1 MARTF
6 SYQKNHR
13 NNQQP
18 PLRSSWRSSTQ
29 ATIKRGKYAEL
40 ADRVREYRLDMLN
53 HQKDQ
58 ANEVSER
65 QKRPVSD

>member
-6 SYQKNHR
+6 SHQKNHR

-18 PLRSSWRSSTQ
+18 QRTTWGKPST
-29 ATIKRGKYAEL
+29 TKRGTYSDL
-40 ADRVREYRLDMLN
+40 ADRVRDNRLAITRRTV
-53 HQKDQ
+53 Q
-58 ANEVSER
+58 AEEADE